1 MRDMGNFKVALIDEN
16 KVFTMAIGVFLKK
29 EFNIELE
36 VFSNVELLKESD
48 FKNFDLIMADYQL
61 EIPGE
66 GVSLDSSLY
75 KWLRLKGNMT
85 PLLLFSDSEAYQR
98 DLGLS
103 FTGDAYVVI
112 TTTNIFEDLRFTI
125 KEIIKNR
132 TSRKKM
138 LSEIIMN

>member
-1 MRDMGNFKVALIDEN
+1 MGDFKVALIDEN

-48 FKNFDLIMADYQL
+48 LKNFDLIMADYQL
-61 EIPGE
+61 EIPGK
-66 GVSLDSSLY
+66 GVSIDSSLY
-75 KWLRLKGNMT
+75 KWLRLKCNMT

-98 DLGLS
+98 CLGLS

-112 TTTNIFEDLRFTI
+112 TTTNIFDDLRFTI

-138 LSEIIMN
+138 LAEIIMN